1 MRLNSR
7 VRITGL
13 SKAKIYSGQATEA
26 VVYCYVPGQSAV
38 LSESEIALNCR
49 AEVLKEGR
57 RVCARWP
64 HDLLPRVLLAVTACH
79 ADFFLARAL
88 DNRTPSFIVCVPSE
102 RLAVGDQVEML
113 NVWRAGPSRV
123 DYMGELLVPTILS
136 TILRRNG
143 SSGADNDLS
152 RNVLLEL
159 PMLHKQLWSFSWRD
173 RAWFIDLQL
182 LLRELSRMKDCEAAT
197 AVAMAVARTLYK
209 QTDEGANEGPFR
221 RMQYAEEFVHFTG
234 QRANEHDRVELAS
247 HRVLLP
253 DDFSAPGT
261 PGHPHLPPDWRETC
275 LWPLDVSERGDEAK
289 RDGELDQ
296 PTTAIH
302 LLEPVGAWPTDK
314 FVLLGRLGWHPKH
327 NVFTLTRLGD
337 ESGDALPLFFDSA
350 AVDSVGEDED
360 WCPGRSLVIC
370 TGPRLVTA
378 KGAQPVYLFGQKCRM
393 AFFERFLTIQRLCV
407 LPKATTTHTIP
418 ETSSKL
424 VEDSQILSEHLTIFV
439 RHVGEAASPTVFTL
453 KYDLVTS
460 VQESNSAT
468 SLGSITLYGTVARRA
483 YCSGIFQVGSTLLLE
498 LPGTPDEGVIAT
510 KPTRLVS
517 VARVAQPF
525 ERRLSTCRHLVDL
538 FRCKVLSITEASWL
552 LCSLSDSSCY
562 LSPSGDHFRISLQGL
577 VARSLMRPDIDSLF
591 KGSIWLVDPL
601 PSTPSPPQLR
611 VDFFSDSGLSDLCR
625 LPALSRVCL
634 FKARAY
640 WSHSDCSWRLVV
652 PLRPNR
658 FQVDAIPS
666 FIASTCEGL
675 PFESTMLQQ
684 AEEEE
689 QVRADPCPLCSVK
702 VLATQQASECRS
714 IHGFDAPSSPSA
726 SPSTFSL
733 LAFCKSDSS
742 EDAKFYFVNMLKCL
756 ELRIA
761 FSKGLASSNPIASVL
776 LKCLVSDGSAAGI
789 ISFDTADFC
798 PKQPDTGAANAFST
812 FYPDSMAIS
821 TSRRQSL
828 LPYREQLDR
837 LSLLLGLNP
846 TMTLDLLQ
854 SVMRLGYMVWTWQPA
869 SKETAGLQHAP
880 DEENAL
886 GQALTSWFTSP
897 GFLRPLQLALVHSCP
912 MGRRQAPWRLRKTK
926 LGTASNSGTGE
937 VYLVVPPYPLLRVV

>member
-1 MRLNSR
+1 MGCHAPVGWR
-7 VRITGL
+7 VLKTRPLMLLFGVNLL
-13 SKAKIYSGQATEA
+13 SATEA
-26 VVYCYVPGQSAV
+26 VVYCYVPAQSAV
-38 LSESEIALNCR
+38 FPEPEIALNCR
-49 AEVLKEGR
+49 AEVLKAGR

-64 HDLLPRVLLAVTACH
+64 PDLLPRVLLTVTACH
-79 ADFFLARAL
+79 ADFFLARAP
-88 DNRTPSFIVCVPSE
+88 DNRAPSFIVCVPSE
-102 RLAVGDQVEML
+102 RIAVGDQVEML

-123 DYMGELLVPTILS
+123 DRFGELLVPTILS
-136 TILRRNG
+136 TILRRNVRNG
-143 SSGADNDLS
+143 TDDDLS
-152 RNVLLEL
+152 GNALLEL
-159 PMLHKQLWSFSWRD
+159 PMLHTRLWSFSWRD

-182 LLRELSRMKDCEAAT
+182 LLRERMKDCKAAT
-197 AVAMAVARTLYK
+197 EVAVAVARTLCE

-221 RMQYAEEFVHFTG
+221 RMQYAVEFVHFTG
-234 QRANEHDRVELAS
+234 QLANEHDRVQLAS

-261 PGHPHLPPDWRETC
+261 PGHPSDWRETC
-275 LWPLDVSERGDEAK
+275 LWPLDVSEKGDQAK
-289 RDGELDQ
+289 WDGELDQ
-296 PTTAIH
+296 PTTIH
-302 LLEPVGAWPTDK
+302 LLEPVGARPTDR

-327 NVFTLTRLGD
+327 NVFTVACLDD
-337 ESGDALPLFFDSA
+337 ESVDALPLFFDSA
-350 AVDSVGEDED
+350 AVDSAGEDED

-378 KGAQPVYLFGQKCRM
+378 KGVQPVYLFGQKM
-393 AFFERFLTIQRLCV
+393 AFFERFLTIQGLCV
-407 LPKATTTHTIP
+407 LPKAATTHTIP
-418 ETSSKL
+418 ETSSTL

-468 SLGSITLYGTVARRA
+468 SLGSITLYGAVARRA

-498 LPGTPDEGVIAT
+498 LPGTPDEGGITT

-517 VARVAQPF
+517 VTRLAQPF

-538 FRCKVLSITEASWL
+538 FRCKVLSIAEASWL
-552 LCSLSDSSCY
+552 LSSLSDSSCY

-577 VARSLMRPDIDSLF
+577 VARSIMRPDIDSLF

-601 PSTPSPPQLR
+601 PSTPSPPHLR

-625 LPALSRVCL
+625 LPTLSRVCL

-675 PFESTMLQQ
+675 PFESTMVQQ
-684 AEEEE
+684 EEEK
-689 QVRADPCPLCSVK
+689 VRADPCPLCSVK
-702 VLATQQASECRS
+702 VVVTQQASECPS
-714 IHGFDAPSSPSA
+714 IHRFDAPSSSPA

-733 LAFCKSDSS
+733 LVFCKSDSS

-756 ELRIA
+756 QLRIV
-761 FSKGLASSNPIASVL
+761 FSKGLASSSPIASVL

-789 ISFDTADFC
+789 ITFDTADFC
-798 PKQPDTGAANAFST
+798 PKQPDTGAANASST
-812 FYPDSMAIS
+812 FYPDSMVRN
-821 TSRRQSL
+821 TSSRQNL

-837 LSLLLGLNP
+837 LSLLLGLTP
-846 TMTLDLLQ
+846 SMTLDLLQ
-854 SVMRLGYMVWTWQPA
+854 SAMRLGYMVWTWQPP
-869 SKETAGLQHAP
+869 SKETAGIQHTP
-880 DEENAL
+880 NEENAL
-886 GQALTSWFTSP
+886 GQALTNWFTSP

-937 VYLVVPPYPLLRVV
+937 VYLVVPPYPQLRVV